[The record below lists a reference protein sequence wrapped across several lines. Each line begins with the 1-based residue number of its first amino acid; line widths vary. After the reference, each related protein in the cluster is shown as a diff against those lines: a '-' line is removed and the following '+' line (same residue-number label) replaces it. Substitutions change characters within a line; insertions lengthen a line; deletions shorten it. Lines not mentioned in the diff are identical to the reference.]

1 MHTSKSYNLTRK
13 YEADMRKVTIK
24 KERKRKMEVKT
35 EFNEL
40 SNRQNKMSCLRI
52 TRKRI
57 LRVILKTC
65 ATIAEIKKKN

>member
-1 MHTSKSYNLTRK
+1 
-13 YEADMRKVTIK
+13 MRQVTIK

-65 ATIAEIKKKN
+65 ATIAEI